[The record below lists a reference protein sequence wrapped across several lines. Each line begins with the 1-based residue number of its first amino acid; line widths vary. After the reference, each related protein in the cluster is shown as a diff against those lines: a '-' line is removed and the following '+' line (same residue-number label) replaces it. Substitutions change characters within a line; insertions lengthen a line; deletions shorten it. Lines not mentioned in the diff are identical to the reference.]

1 MNWSS
6 NNGCLG
12 NVSRTATDPE
22 ANAMVA
28 VASWMN
34 GRWRDALFLSSTQ
47 HVSFYPGK
55 VLPQELGCRGNPPH
69 KIEIPTDRK
78 LGPEEYHPPRP
89 RLDTDAIRDR
99 TPEARLRED
108 AEGWRRD
115 GRHER
120 GASRHRGGSGLGRG
134 DGLGARARGHSGGW
148 RRRAHGRSGQDS
160 RDHGFR
166 HGSRDGQ
173 MPNRARG

>member
-6 NNGCLG
+6 NNGGLET
-12 NVSRTATDPE
+12 VSRTATDPE
-22 ANAMVA
+22 ANAIVA

-34 GRWRDALFLSSTQ
+34 GRLREALFLSSTE

-89 RLDTDAIRDR
+89 RPDTDAIRDR

-108 AEGWRRD
+108 AERRRRD

-120 GASRHRGGSGLGRG
+120 GAGRHCRGSGVGRG
-134 DGLGARARGHSGGW
+134 DGPRAGPGGHPRG
-148 RRRAHGRSGQDS
+148 RRRRTHGRSGQDP

-166 HGSRDGQ
+166 HGSRHG
-173 MPNRARG
+173 

>member
-55 VLPQELGCRGNPPH
+55 VLPQEPGYRGNPPR
-69 KIEIPTDRK
+69 KIETC
-78 LGPEEYHPPRP
+78 GTHPQDASSWLLPRSAFRRRGVP
-89 RLDTDAIRDR
+89 GINPLKWTKRDR
-99 TPEARLRED
+99 VVALVAGVPTTVAVLVIFRYVFPVHDYLSALFFGAFFGILGLIVEMLAVLLARRF
-108 AEGWRRD
+108 A
-115 GRHER
+115 
-120 GASRHRGGSGLGRG
+120 
-134 DGLGARARGHSGGW
+134 
-148 RRRAHGRSGQDS
+148 DS
-160 RDHGFR
+160 T
-166 HGSRDGQ
+166 
-173 MPNRARG
+173 A